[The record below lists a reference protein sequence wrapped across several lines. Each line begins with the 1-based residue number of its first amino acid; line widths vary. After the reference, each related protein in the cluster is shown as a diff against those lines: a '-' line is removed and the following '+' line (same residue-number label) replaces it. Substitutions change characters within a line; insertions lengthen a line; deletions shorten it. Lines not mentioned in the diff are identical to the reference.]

1 MGRML
6 SPLRSVLE
14 WLVPRHEMGPQGEW
28 DVASVELPGP
38 WSIGIALGMHSDG
51 GADSSARTEIG
62 ELVAQFKYGGERRL
76 VRRLAPALAQVLRTH
91 VEDEHVDVV
100 THVPT
105 SRRTSYEPACE
116 LAIAVAR
123 ALGSRAL
130 PRLLRPIRAIQPQ
143 KDLTTLWEKRQNVE
157 GAFAVRRPG
166 LVRGRRVLLVDDIY
180 DSGATLAEAWRVLR
194 EAGSQEIVVA
204 VLTRTR
210 YLAAQR

>member
-1 MGRML
+1 MGRMR
-6 SPLRSVLE
+6 SRLRLVLE
-14 WLVPRHEMGPQGEW
+14 WLMPLQGLGPEVEG
-28 DVASVELPGP
+28 DVAPVELPGP

-76 VRRLAPALAQVLRTH
+76 VRRLAPALAHALRRH
-91 VEDEHVDVV
+91 LEDGHIDAV

-105 SRRTSYEPACE
+105 SRRSSYEPACE

-123 ALGSRAL
+123 ALGSRSL

-143 KDLTTLWEKRQNVE
+143 KDLTTLWEKRENVE

-180 DSGATLAEAWRVLR
+180 DSGATLAEAWRALR
-194 EAGSQEIVVA
+194 EAGSEEIVVA